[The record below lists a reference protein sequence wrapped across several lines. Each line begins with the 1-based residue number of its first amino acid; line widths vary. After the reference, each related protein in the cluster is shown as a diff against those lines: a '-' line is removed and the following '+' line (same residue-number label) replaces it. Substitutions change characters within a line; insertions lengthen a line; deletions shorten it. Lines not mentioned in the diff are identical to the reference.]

1 MFAGRYFATGYWPKA
16 YWPGITAAP
25 PLPGV
30 DYWPAKNFPRSY
42 WASNYW
48 GPRTPIEVSLPAIHG
63 GALRYEFPD
72 HAADRIT
79 RRDIDEITIILAALE
94 DLGYL

>member
-16 YWPGITAAP
+16 YWPGVAA
-25 PLPGV
+25 
-30 DYWPAKNFPRSY
+30 
-42 WASNYW
+42 
-48 GPRTPIEVSLPAIHG
+48 PIEVSPPAIHG
-63 GALRYEFPD
+63 GTLRYEFPD

>member
-1 MFAGRYFATGYWPKA
+1 MFAGSYFAPAYWPKT
-16 YWPGITAAP
+16 YWPGKVAA
-25 PLPGV
+25 PGV
-30 DYWPAKNFPRSY
+30 DYWPATNFPRSY
-42 WASNYW
+42 WAANYW
-48 GPRTPIEVSLPAIHG
+48 GPSAVSAVPSVPAIHG

-72 HAADRIT
+72 HAIDRIT